1 MAKTENRYIR
11 IEDWKGNAY
20 FPESNSK
27 GSTAGSITDSDTASK
42 DATGTNT
49 KTDGDKV
56 SDSTAN
62 GGTAIVVTSGS
73 ERQILLSTYL
83 ANVPFGRVSIGMR
96 LKSSIAEGTV
106 DLVEIN
112 TYFVDASGDELVETK
127 LDTVTLNGNAFEV
140 ANEYVN
146 LGIVTNFKG
155 VSTGSTFLKV
165 EIIVLPDTGATIYFD
180 QLAVAME
187 MKSASGGVD
196 IHVEDT
202 TVVFNT

>member
-27 GSTAGSITDSDTASK
+27 ESTAGSITDSDTASK
-42 DATGTNT
+42 DATGTNP

-62 GGTAIVVTSGS
+62 NGTAIVVTSGS

-83 ANVPFGRVSIGMR
+83 ANIPFGRVSIGLR
-96 LKSSIAEGTV
+96 LKSSIAEGTT

-112 TYFVDASGDELVETK
+112 TYFVDASGTELVETK
-127 LDTVTLNGNAFEV
+127 LDTVTLNGNAFET

-146 LGIVTNFKG
+146 LGMVTNFKG
-155 VSTGSTFLKV
+155 VSTGSVFLKV

-187 MKSASGGVD
+187 MKSVGGVD